1 MAFRWKT
8 APMPDFIFAAARV
21 DTGAIYYLGLAVVVV
36 ILVGTLIGF
45 CRTWMEIHEEEE
57 PDSPQD
63 LLESFREAHAAGQI
77 DDREL
82 ERVRGLLLAGEG
94 EAPSTGTP
102 SRRPSGQATTG
113 DGRARE
119 DAPDPAEPGATE
131 PRSI

>member
-1 MAFRWKT
+1 MTFLWQT
-8 APMPDFIFAAARV
+8 APVPDLFFAAARV
-21 DTGAIYYLGLAVVVV
+21 DSGVIYYVGLAVVVA

-45 CRTWMEIHEEEE
+45 YRTWMEIHENEE

-82 ERVRGLLLAGEG
+82 ERVRGLLLAGES
-94 EAPSTGTP
+94 EAASTGTR
-102 SRRPSGQATTG
+102 SRRQSGHATAGNTAG
-113 DGRARE
+113 E
-119 DAPDPAEPGATE
+119 DAPNPAGPGETE